1 MKIFA
6 LIEPFEGNKDMIHF
20 QRLIVSELVIV
31 RISGHDFFLSLKQPN
46 DSAF

>member
-1 MKIFA
+1 MFA
-6 LIEPFEGNKDMIHF
+6 LIEPSVDNKDIIHF
-20 QRLIVSELVIV
+20 QRLIISELVIV